1 MLPSPPASPS
11 SRSSS
16 PRRNAVETSDQI
28 ARLDALLEIYL
39 SRLDSYQQL
48 RNDLSK
54 NFAAG
59 FLSLAHA
66 NRTSQMGSSR
76 RYGEEG
82 YDERMKTSRRVV
94 IRAKDGEEDLASP
107 SGSDVQGRRRPE
119 AEPTP
124 KSTLWEIVSV
134 SSSEADS
141 AAAVTTGTRT
151 ETELGALDHSSESSP
166 PDSATILLS
175 SEATSTTSTSANLPA
190 RPPKTQSTDSSRRP
204 RKPVNPLHWYGVLVP
219 PSLRAAQS
227 SFACAVEDQIPR
239 LLTVQA
245 EMENLETQIRRLRI
259 EAGLASR

>member
-1 MLPSPPASPS
+1 MLPSPHVSPS
-11 SRSSS
+11 SGSSS
-16 PRRNAVETSDQI
+16 PRKAVETSDQI

-48 RNDLSK
+48 RNELSK

-59 FLSLAHA
+59 FISLAHA
-66 NRTSQMGSSR
+66 NHTSQMGSGR

-94 IRAKDGEEDLASP
+94 IRANDGDEDLASP
-107 SGSDVQGRRRPE
+107 SGIDDEGRGRPE

-124 KSTLWEIVSV
+124 ESTLWEIVSV

-141 AAAVTTGTRT
+141 AAAVTTRTRT
-151 ETELGALDHSSESSP
+151 ETELGALDHSSESPP
-166 PDSATILLS
+166 PDSATTLVS

-239 LLTVQA
+239 LLTLQA
-245 EMENLETQIRRLRI
+245 EMENLETQIRRLRM
-259 EAGLASR
+259 EAGLVSR